1 MSALPPKADMRIEL
15 AYVCYGP
22 KTDQQLYSITSLAT
36 SRKRSCPLYPR
47 KRTFAPQQLTSN
59 ESRREYV
66 MSSMGNGGQDRGFP
80 VSQSSCGSA
89 SDTHSVRKKMI
100 TAGHQLC
107 LPDASTATP
116 AIKAP
121 TIQIPMTRRLG
132 GSNIVWLEL
141 SRTTEHAGHVPLD
154 KVHGHRV

>member
-1 MSALPPKADMRIEL
+1 
-15 AYVCYGP
+15 
-22 KTDQQLYSITSLAT
+22 
-36 SRKRSCPLYPR
+36 
-47 KRTFAPQQLTSN
+47 
-59 ESRREYV
+59 

-80 VSQSSCGSA
+80 MSQSSYGST
-89 SDTHSVRKKMI
+89 SSVTHIVSKRMI
-100 TAGHQLC
+100 NAGYQLRP
-107 LPDASTATP
+107 PDASTATP

>member
-1 MSALPPKADMRIEL
+1 VQLGMCALGQR
-15 AYVCYGP
+15 
-22 KTDQQLYSITSLAT
+22 
-36 SRKRSCPLYPR
+36 
-47 KRTFAPQQLTSN
+47 RTFAPQQRTSN

-89 SDTHSVRKKMI
+89 SSVTHIVSKRMI
-100 TAGHQLC
+100 NAGYQLRP
-107 LPDASTATP
+107 PDANTATP

-121 TIQIPMTRRLG
+121 TIQINMTRRLG
-132 GSNIVWLEL
+132 GSNIVWLEP